1 MATVELSDYWRVV
14 RDNESFRYAFLACCI
29 DTIGNWLTF
38 VACVTITDKYGGA
51 LLTSIFFVCKLS
63 PPLLFA
69 GIVGPLADSMNK
81 RTLLIACAFGAAAS
95 VSLLLLPIEGWMRLW
110 ILYLSVFFQFSFNSL
125 YEPARGS
132 LIPLL
137 LHESDL
143 IVATTL
149 DGLAWSTI
157 GAFGAMFG
165 GFINSR
171 FGTNAAFIIDI
182 CSYFLSAYYLSFI
195 PLDLCEIE
203 TKHSSNQ
210 QNEPMKISTE
220 PASTNSSSSSPNSHL
235 ISDLHETFYDS
246 LVFLSRYSFGIA
258 LCCLKGQ
265 GALLW
270 GPGDILA
277 VEISQIPHYQYH
289 HDENITLGI
298 MFSMV
303 GLGAQI
309 GPLISNLVTKQE
321 ERSLFFSCIT
331 SLLLISVSFLLVGS
345 ATTLPIILLG
355 TIVRAMGSS
364 ILWIYSSLLIQILVP
379 TTFQGR
385 IFTIERAIYTLCEM
399 SSILLGGFS
408 FDILQLSIHQECL
421 VMLTFGGAV
430 SIVWLILHLFR
441 YQIRGGQ
448 GGGKDSEV
456 NSLDYKTIARE
467 EGEDGGGDGNE
478 PPEGLELQEQQL
490 RISSVN

>member
-1 MATVELSDYWRVV
+1 MVELSDYWRVV
-14 RDNESFRYAFLACCI
+14 RDNESFRYAFIACCI

-51 LLTSIFFVCKLS
+51 LLTSLFFVFKLS

-81 RTLLIACAFGAAAS
+81 RTLLIACAFGAAGS
-95 VSLLLLPIEGWMRLW
+95 VSLLLLPIEGWMRLFL
-110 ILYLSVFFQFSFNSL
+110 LYLSVFLQFSFNSL

-137 LHESDL
+137 LDESDL

-157 GAFGAMFG
+157 GAFGAMLG

-203 TKHSSNQ
+203 TKPKLSTYL
-210 QNEPMKISTE
+210 NEPMKIATE
-220 PASTNSSSSSPNSHL
+220 TSNTNPSSSSPNHHL
-235 ISDLHETFYDS
+235 ISGLHDTFYDS

-265 GALLW
+265 GALIW

-277 VEISQIPHYQYH
+277 VEISQNSHYQYY

-309 GPLISNLVTKQE
+309 GPLLSNLVTKQE
-321 ERSLFFSCIT
+321 ERSLFFSSVA
-331 SLLLISVSFLLVGS
+331 SLFVISGSYLLIAY
-345 ATTLPIILLG
+345 ATTLPMILLG
-355 TIVRAMGSS
+355 TMVRAMGSS
-364 ILWIYSSLLIQILVP
+364 IIWIYSSLLIQTLVP
-379 TTFQGR
+379 STFQGR

-399 SSILLGGFS
+399 GSVLLGGFS
-408 FDILQLSIHQECL
+408 FDVLQLSVQNECL
-421 VMLTFGGAV
+421 AMLIFGGLA
-430 SIVWLILHLFR
+430 SIAWLTLHLLR
-441 YQIRGGQ
+441 YRMQRNEGENKG
-448 GGGKDSEV
+448 SEV
-456 NSLDYKTIARE
+456 ISPADYTGIAR
-467 EGEDGGGDGNE
+467 DD
-478 PPEGLELQEQQL
+478 PPEGLELQELQTGSL
-490 RISSVN
+490 GC

>member
-1 MATVELSDYWRVV
+1 MAVALSDYWRVV

-29 DTIGNWLTF
+29 DTVGNWLTF

-51 LLTSIFFVCKLS
+51 LLTSLFFVCKLS

-81 RTLLIACAFGAAAS
+81 RTLLITCAFGAAAS
-95 VSLLLLPIEGWMRLW
+95 VSLLLFPIEGWMRLW
-110 ILYLSVFFQFSFNSL
+110 ILYLSVFLQFSFNSL

-137 LHESDL
+137 LHENDL

-165 GFINSR
+165 GFINSQ

-203 TKHSSNQ
+203 SNHSSNQ

-220 PASTNSSSSSPNSHL
+220 VGNTNSSSSSPNSHL
-235 ISDLHETFYDS
+235 ISDLHDTFYDS

-277 VEISQIPHYQYH
+277 VEISQIPQYQYH

-309 GPLISNLVTKQE
+309 GPLVSNLVTQQT
-321 ERSLFFSCIT
+321 ERSLFFS
-331 SLLLISVSFLLVGS
+331 SVSSFLLISGSYLLLAY

-364 ILWIYSSLLIQILVP
+364 IIWIYSSLLIQILVP
-379 TTFQGR
+379 STFQGR

-399 SSILLGGFS
+399 SSVLLGGFS
-408 FDILQLSIHQECL
+408 FDILELSIHQECL
-421 VMLTFGGAV
+421 AMLVFGGIV
-430 SIVWLILHLFR
+430 SISWLFLYLFR
-441 YQIRGGQ
+441 YQILKGQ
-448 GGGKDSEV
+448 GQGNHAEIS
-456 NSLDYKTIARE
+456 SSDYKTVARE
-467 EGEDGGGDGNE
+467 EGEDGSGHE
-478 PPEGLELQEQQL
+478 PPEGEGVELQQS
-490 RISSVN
+490 RILSSN